1 MLKKILLAVLLALPM
16 LASAQTIATVK
27 IGLVNSEAILT
38 AMPESKTAQESLA
51 NLSKQLEDQM
61 AQLQNE
67 MNRKVEEFKALSEDT
82 PVTIKDQKMKD
93 IQDYQT
99 KLETFYQNAQ
109 QELNRKQQELMA
121 PIISKINDAIQSV
134 GKEGNYTIIQQT
146 AAVLYFGAP
155 AEDITPL
162 VKAKLGL

>member
-16 LASAQTIATVK
+16 LASAQTTQTVK
-27 IGLVNSEAILT
+27 IGLVNSESILT
-38 AMPESKTAQESLA
+38 AMPESTAAQESLA

-67 MNRKVEEFKALSEDT
+67 MNRKVEEFKALGEDT
-82 PVTIKDQKMKD
+82 PVTIRDQKMKD

-109 QELNRKQQELMA
+109 QELSRKQQELMA

-134 GKEGNYTIIQQT
+134 GKEGSYTIIQET